1 MKSFAGKKP
10 YIIILLV
17 VILTYSIFFYLQSLH
32 EQTISNRLLEDQRN
46 RQSLLTQ
53 SITHNIGSDL
63 DGTLQRIKALAETF
77 RLSNPI
83 GTDLENQLKPVLSDI
98 RKIAPFDELFVVNK
112 NGTGVRI
119 IERSSDNS
127 SDSFQAEPFRQ
138 TDTSDAFAGFIQNS
152 LADKQT
158 QFSSGYNAD
167 GQWKI
172 AISTPVF
179 NLNNDNET
187 YDGFIGISIPT
198 LDLVQRYGNVLDP
211 TRLRLV
217 FYDKNATLLAGYPL
231 PNSVIGKSMF
241 SVENQNIISDG
252 GRESV
257 NELFRKVLSGRN
269 YSAVIDI
276 GDGLRLVSGSPIDVE
291 GKPAYYLNIPT
302 PFSHIL
308 MPVQNLLHTE
318 LVLNVIILIAF
329 TAVMSYL
336 VYIMSQWGSKMGKEV
351 KQRTQEI
358 QIANRSLEERTI
370 EMQILNTDLGNAN
383 KKLNNAYEDLKKQDR
398 LQKEF
403 VNIVAHELRTPAQ
416 AIIGFIQLI
425 EMNPGNYSLY
435 IERLKRNTSRLER
448 LIQDTL
454 DLARIE
460 SETFRLTKEKTDLRE
475 LIQNV
480 VEDSDFNIIDR
491 QKNNLRVIHEKGDAD
506 LIVDVDKSRITQV
519 LSNLISNANKF
530 TTNGNIDI
538 ITTKLNDKKEIQV
551 RIIDNGNGIDKEILP
566 RLFGKFVSKSNS
578 GTGIG
583 LYISKKIILAH
594 DGRIWGKNS
603 ENANGAEFGFSLPFN

>member
-1 MKSFAGKKP
+1 
-10 YIIILLV
+10 
-17 VILTYSIFFYLQSLH
+17 
-32 EQTISNRLLEDQRN
+32 
-46 RQSLLTQ
+46 
-53 SITHNIGSDL
+53 
-63 DGTLQRIKALAETF
+63 
-77 RLSNPI
+77 
-83 GTDLENQLKPVLSDI
+83 
-98 RKIAPFDELFVVNK
+98 
-112 NGTGVRI
+112 
-119 IERSSDNS
+119 
-127 SDSFQAEPFRQ
+127 
-138 TDTSDAFAGFIQNS
+138 
-152 LADKQT
+152 
-158 QFSSGYNAD
+158 
-167 GQWKI
+167 
-172 AISTPVF
+172 
-179 NLNNDNET
+179 
-187 YDGFIGISIPT
+187 
-198 LDLVQRYGNVLDP
+198 
-211 TRLRLV
+211 
-217 FYDKNATLLAGYPL
+217 
-231 PNSVIGKSMF
+231 MF

-252 GRESV
+252 GKESI

-291 GKPAYYLNIPT
+291 GKPVYYLNIPT

-358 QIANRSLEERTI
+358 EIANRSLEERAV
-370 EMQILNTDLGNAN
+370 EMQTLNTDLGNAN

-460 SETFRLTKEKTDLRE
+460 SETFRLSKEKTDLRE
-475 LIQNV
+475 LIKNV
-480 VEDSDFNIIDR
+480 VEDSDFNTIGR
-491 QKNNLRVIHEKGDAD
+491 QKNNL
-506 LIVDVDKSRITQV
+506 
-519 LSNLISNANKF
+519 SN
-530 TTNGNIDI
+530 
-538 ITTKLNDKKEIQV
+538 
-551 RIIDNGNGIDKEILP
+551 P
-566 RLFGKFVSKSNS
+566 
-578 GTGIG
+578 
-583 LYISKKIILAH
+583 
-594 DGRIWGKNS
+594 
-603 ENANGAEFGFSLPFN
+603 

>member
-1 MKSFAGKKP
+1 M
-10 YIIILLV
+10 
-17 VILTYSIFFYLQSLH
+17 
-32 EQTISNRLLEDQRN
+32 
-46 RQSLLTQ
+46 
-53 SITHNIGSDL
+53 
-63 DGTLQRIKALAETF
+63 
-77 RLSNPI
+77 
-83 GTDLENQLKPVLSDI
+83 
-98 RKIAPFDELFVVNK
+98 
-112 NGTGVRI
+112 
-119 IERSSDNS
+119 
-127 SDSFQAEPFRQ
+127 
-138 TDTSDAFAGFIQNS
+138 
-152 LADKQT
+152 
-158 QFSSGYNAD
+158 
-167 GQWKI
+167 
-172 AISTPVF
+172 
-179 NLNNDNET
+179 
-187 YDGFIGISIPT
+187 
-198 LDLVQRYGNVLDP
+198 
-211 TRLRLV
+211 
-217 FYDKNATLLAGYPL
+217 
-231 PNSVIGKSMF
+231 
-241 SVENQNIISDG
+241 
-252 GRESV
+252 
-257 NELFRKVLSGRN
+257 
-269 YSAVIDI
+269 
-276 GDGLRLVSGSPIDVE
+276 RLVSGSPIDVE
-291 GKPAYYLNIPT
+291 GKPVYYLNIPT

-336 VYIMSQWGSKMGKEV
+336 VYIMSQWVNKMGKEV

-358 QIANRSLEERTI
+358 EIANRSLEERAV
-370 EMQILNTDLGNAN
+370 EMQTLNTDLDNAN
-383 KKLNNAYEDLKKQDR
+383 KKLHNAYEELKKQDG

-416 AIIGFIQLI
+416 AIIGFMQLI

-435 IERLKRNTSRLER
+435 MERLKRNTARLER

-460 SETFRLTKEKTDLRE
+460 SGTFRLTKEKTDLRE
-475 LIQNV
+475 LIKNV
-480 VEDSDFNIIDR
+480 VEDSDFNTNYR

-530 TTNGNIDI
+530 TTDGNIGI

-594 DGRIWGKNS
+594 DGIIWGKNN